1 MYGEEARVL
10 KSAESEEIWSGIVV
24 LFCLWFEGG
33 RRKRKKT
40 RVVAQ
45 KVNFFFQSLL
55 FFEITPRSP
64 SFSRET
70 ERARG
75 RPDPFP
81 PA

>member
-33 RRKRKKT
+33 RRKRKET

-45 KVNFFFQSLL
+45 KVDFF
-55 FFEITPRSP
+55 PV
-64 SFSRET
+64 SFI
-70 ERARG
+70 
-75 RPDPFP
+75 F
-81 PA
+81 